1 MPLSLYDQMNLLTR
15 KVRKAFDN
23 HARARG
29 MTLARG
35 RLLRLLGAAPE
46 GMPQNV
52 VAQEIEVEGP
62 TLVRMLD
69 GLEAQGYL
77 VRESDAG
84 DRRVKR
90 VRLTEEGRRQSAEV
104 EALAQDFRARLQS
117 GLDPEDV
124 AAFERV
130 IARMSTNVEGLA

>member
-1 MPLSLYDQMNLLTR
+1 MSQSLYDQMNLLTR
-15 KVRKAFDN
+15 KVRKVFDH

-29 MTLARG
+29 ITLARG
-35 RLLRLLGAAPE
+35 RLLRLLGAASE
-46 GMPQNV
+46 GLPQNV
-52 VAQEIEVEGP
+52 IAQEIEVEGP

-77 VRESDAG
+77 FRESDPG

-104 EALAQDFRARLQS
+104 EALAQAFRARLQE
-117 GLDPEDV
+117 GLAPEDV

-130 IARMSTNVEGLA
+130 IVMMSKNVEALA

>member
-15 KVRKAFDN
+15 KVRKTFDN

-35 RLLRLLGAAPE
+35 RLLRLLGGAPE
-46 GMPQNV
+46 GLAQNV

-69 GLEAQGYL
+69 GLETQGYL
-77 VRESDAG
+77 VRQSDPG
-84 DRRVKR
+84 DRRVKL

-117 GLDPEDV
+117 GLDPADV

-130 IARMSTNVEGLA
+130 VARMAKNVEELA

>member
-46 GMPQNV
+46 GMPQNIL
-52 VAQEIEVEGP
+52 AREIEIEGP

-69 GLEAQGYL
+69 GLEAQGCL
-77 VRESDAG
+77 VRESDPG

-90 VRLTEEGRRQSAEV
+90 VRLTEAGRRQSAEV

-124 AAFERV
+124 AVFERV
-130 IARMSTNVEGLA
+130 IARMTDNIEDLA